1 MKYHDHPFWKDY
13 ESITAIAG
21 LGFLITLI
29 WTLLEAIFPD
39 MMPTWPLMG
48 EARYWL
54 SGCLIWIIIADNIKC
69 YITRDPRDQ
78 PFRKWWTF
86 RNAKPQKFIMLKQG
100 QRPSNISSMI
110 TAECPSCGVLHGF
123 ERSDLKTRLC
133 GHEGCEEIIRAP
145 HR

>member
-13 ESITAIAG
+13 ERVTAIAG
-21 LGFLITLI
+21 WGFLITLI
-29 WTLLEAIFPD
+29 WTLLEAIFPG
-39 MMPTWPLMG
+39 MMLTWPLMG

-54 SGCLIWIIIADNIKC
+54 SGFLMWIIIADNIKY

-86 RNAKPQKFIMLKQG
+86 RNVKTPTFIIVKQR
-100 QRPSNISSMI
+100 QNPSHISNLI
-110 TAECPSCGVLHGF
+110 TAECPSCGALHGF
-123 ERSDLKTRLC
+123 ERNDLETRLC
-133 GHEGCEEIIRAP
+133 GHGGCDEIIHAP